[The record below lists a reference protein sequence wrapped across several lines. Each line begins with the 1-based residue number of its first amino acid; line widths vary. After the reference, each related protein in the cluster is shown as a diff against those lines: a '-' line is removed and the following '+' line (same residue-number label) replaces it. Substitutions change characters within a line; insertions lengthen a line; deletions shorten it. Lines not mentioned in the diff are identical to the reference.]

1 MKKKVIPATNAR
13 AWKGRRLGDSYQAE
27 VTINEIKRDE
37 EFGDNS
43 CDNGDTVLHRRF
55 GLGFFPAARRSGR
68 PWRTMLTAG
77 VAVCHCRVRMGS
89 ENVTTSDDVL

>member
-43 CDNGDTVLHRRF
+43 CDNGDTCCIDGLVRF
-55 GLGFFPAARRSGR
+55 FFP
-68 PWRTMLTAG
+68 PPDEAG
-77 VAVCHCRVRMGS
+77 GPGEQC
-89 ENVTTSDDVL
+89 